1 MPPGSDQ
8 VQLPLAT
15 AGADRSS
22 QAAAERLSQEA
33 NQSFLG
39 GLESGFV
46 DRANAACHHLL
57 GTGLEIGS
65 GIAIGAGLTLLS
77 RNPEW
82 LCGYAGKVAEYAP
95 KAFGVVAAS
104 DLTWRALSAR
114 NSNQLGRNFGSALFD
129 YPLMGLS
136 GALGGGATMV
146 LAGRPVPVIGP
157 TEISPT
163 DLTLGRTGTD
173 SGVRPE
179 GTGLVDV
186 PRNVPKASDT
196 PITFDRTAYIDG
208 GDEGSIYNNGNG
220 TITKVFKEPD
230 TDVEKI
236 VSMFQQLASIG
247 VRLPEIMS
255 YGKTIDG
262 KPAMVMQMIGD
273 GEHLQNQLLLGRIP
287 AAEKP
292 NLLAQYDAMAKAL
305 QNHGIRIDWQLKN
318 MIWDEGKLYLVDPS
332 FLKPE
337 PLPQSIVDYMRPR

>member
-8 VQLPLAT
+8 AQLPFAP
-15 AGADRSS
+15 ASADHTS

-57 GTGLEIGS
+57 GTSLEIGS

-104 DLTWRALSAR
+104 DLTYRALSAR
-114 NSNQLGRNFGSALFD
+114 NSNEFGRNLGSALFD

-146 LAGRPVPVIGP
+146 LGGRPIIGP
-157 TEISPT
+157 TEFSPT
-163 DLTLGRTGTD
+163 ELTLGKTGTD
-173 SGVRPE
+173 SE
-179 GTGLVDV
+179 ATGLADA
-186 PRNVPKASDT
+186 PRNIPTASDQ
-196 PITFDRTAYIDG
+196 PIMFNRQAYIGG
-208 GDEGSIYNNGNG
+208 GDEGSVYSNGNG

-230 TDVEKI
+230 ANVEKI
-236 VSMFQQLASIG
+236 VGMFQQLRNVG
-247 VRLPEIMS
+247 VRLPEIFS

-262 KPAMVMQMIGD
+262 KPAMVMQQIGD
-273 GEHLQNQLLLGRIP
+273 GEHLQNQLLLRQIP
-287 AAEKP
+287 EAEEA
-292 NLLAQYDAMAKAL
+292 NLLAQYEAMAKTL
-305 QNHGIRIDWQLKN
+305 QNNGMRIDWQLKN
-318 MIWDEGKLYLVDPS
+318 MIWDQGKLYLVDPS

-337 PLPQSIVDYMRPR
+337 PQDQWSIDFMRPH